1 MTMYVRKTLISYS
14 IVLFFSR
21 DSVNKGAKI
30 SRSRPLNVRKSASLL
45 YLYTIINTTSVLT
58 SALRTFV
65 RYSYALLLSDQLCF
79 FFLTDNE
86 TSWKLDS
93 QLNHH

>member
-1 MTMYVRKTLISYS
+1 MTKDSYS

-45 YLYTIINTTSVLT
+45 YLYTIINTISVLT

-65 RYSYALLLSDQLCF
+65 RYSYALLLPDQLCF